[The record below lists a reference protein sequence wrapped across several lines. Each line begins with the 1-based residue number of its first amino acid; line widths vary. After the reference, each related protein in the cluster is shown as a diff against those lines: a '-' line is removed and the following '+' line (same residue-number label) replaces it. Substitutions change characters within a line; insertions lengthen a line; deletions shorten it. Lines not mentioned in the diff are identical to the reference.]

1 MLPAPRVVPH
11 CIAFRRFAA
20 RAAAAADNAA
30 PKADALVK
38 ELEPTLG
45 LLGRQLR
52 LGQQLVGQIYEPV
65 PPTVQKVGPGEM
77 PPSADDEKGETT
89 EGAFL
94 VGNAAVKAALASP
107 DEWDL
112 IHPLKW
118 CGLNTYEPYD
128 KQGGEAPRSAT
139 AMLSAIAQIWK
150 CAICGGG
157 GEPASA
163 SLRPPLST
171 ACVVLAMP
179 DLFDRRL
186 GSQLLSILLEPSGLH
201 FKAAILH
208 EEAAC
213 AAFGAGGNAACV
225 VDIGHERTSV
235 CCVDEGMRC
244 QDAVRSSP
252 TRASTWTCS
261 LTPYLHRQ
269 KLLKPVTN
277 ELPMLTTTAPSY
289 EPTLQTSTALRTI
302 RHDACSLLLND
313 HPSMIPYATL
323 TAANAPRTACAST
336 SARSP
341 LCPASFY
348 SRRPLPQAFRKAL
361 GFTGPPNPPTAGA
374 QVRSFRFVGRR
385 LYQRHGIGPC
395 VASRGDSA
403 GPRELYI
410 GSACFAPALT
420 EIGQLHTSGF
430 TPDSSLGFT
439 PLDEAIVR
447 AVERGKSTEVKRRLY
462 GTILLLGGGARTPGL
477 SEYLEWRIS
486 SLWAIAADAV
496 EGIERVE
503 VKRLPEG
510 TDPESVSWRGAAT
523 LPVLESGR
531 GLWIWRED
539 WDKKGV
545 LACREVCGFTW

>member
-1 MLPAPRVVPH
+1 MSGAVAGTLRQLLSRAGHALQSRRVARCAALMPPKKKEVDPDAPPKEKPPSKRKKAEVAEDTPEGAEKPKASRKKKSDAADDAAAAEEKMDMDWALKRPDPSEGAQVVVIHPGSTNLRIGLADASAPRVVPH

-118 CGLNTYEPYD
+118 CGLNTYEPYN

-157 GEPASA
+157 GEPGIGLTPAS
-163 SLRPPLST
+163 LST

-235 CCVDEGMRC
+235 CCVDEGMPMPGCRQILSYSC
-244 QDAVRSSP
+244 LDMDV
-252 TRASTWTCS
+252 
-261 LTPYLHRQ
+261 LTHTLLHRQ

-277 ELPMLTTTAPSY
+277 ELPMLTTTAPS
-289 EPTLQTSTALRTI
+289 TSPRYRPPPLCARYGMTRAHCFSTTI
-302 RHDACSLLLND
+302 R
-313 HPSMIPYATL
+313 
-323 TAANAPRTACAST
+323 R
-336 SARSP
+336 
-341 LCPASFY
+341 
-348 SRRPLPQAFRKAL
+348 
-361 GFTGPPNPPTAGA
+361 
-374 QVRSFRFVGRR
+374 
-385 LYQRHGIGPC
+385 
-395 VASRGDSA
+395 
-403 GPRELYI
+403 
-410 GSACFAPALT
+410 
-420 EIGQLHTSGF
+420 
-430 TPDSSLGFT
+430 
-439 PLDEAIVR
+439 
-447 AVERGKSTEVKRRLY
+447 
-462 GTILLLGGGARTPGL
+462 
-477 SEYLEWRIS
+477 
-486 SLWAIAADAV
+486 
-496 EGIERVE
+496 
-503 VKRLPEG
+503 
-510 TDPESVSWRGAAT
+510 
-523 LPVLESGR
+523 
-531 GLWIWRED
+531 
-539 WDKKGV
+539 
-545 LACREVCGFTW
+545 